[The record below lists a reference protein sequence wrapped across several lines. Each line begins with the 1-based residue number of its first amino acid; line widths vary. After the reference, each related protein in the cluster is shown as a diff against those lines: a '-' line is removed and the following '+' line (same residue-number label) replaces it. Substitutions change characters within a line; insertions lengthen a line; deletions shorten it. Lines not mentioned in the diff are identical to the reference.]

1 MYLATG
7 TPLFNIRGNMY
18 WWIKTTHEGRLVI
31 LGPYATEGEASDFA
45 FQQLGTDFEVFD
57 LPTRDKARATSMI
70 KARILKQTSS
80 LDTALQRARH
90 KLPDGGVQK

>member
-1 MYLATG
+1 
-7 TPLFNIRGNMY
+7 MY

-31 LGPYATEGEASDFA
+31 LGPYGTESEANEFGLEHFGNNYEA
-45 FQQLGTDFEVFD
+45 FD

-70 KARILKQTSS
+70 KARILKQTSN

-90 KLPDGGVQK
+90 KIPEEGVK